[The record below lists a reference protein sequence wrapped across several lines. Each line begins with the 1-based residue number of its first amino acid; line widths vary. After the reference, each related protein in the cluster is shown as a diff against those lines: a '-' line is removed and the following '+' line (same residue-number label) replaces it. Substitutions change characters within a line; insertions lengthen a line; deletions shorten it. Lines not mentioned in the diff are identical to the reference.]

1 MSCLLVECFFCLFE
15 RAFSFHERSFR
26 GGGIGDLSL
35 ATRGEE
41 KSPGVGEYDTQ
52 VGRFF
57 LPSGCSANRGFS
69 SVYRRSSRRCAQ
81 HLSSG

>member
-57 LPSGCSANRGFS
+57 GPFGRSARLAQWALPDFHH
-69 SVYRRSSRRCAQ
+69 AQ
-81 HLSSG
+81 EEP